1 MENKILVKTAK
12 VISHPIS
19 QLIIQTAMAVSCNPE
34 IIKYSNSIG
43 IVQAEFST
51 FVNSLISE
59 IQSNKTINLEK
70 INQREVYY
78 FISNVLKEV
87 YFEESN
93 EKRNKYRNLILSSIE
108 STNFDN
114 NLSKEHLITLTQI
127 SEKEMVILKQSM
139 TLKSDKNGFNNE
151 FDYWEVFNQFEK
163 RKIFSKEEYQGY
175 INHLIGLGLM
185 NHSQMSLVGGDKSVF
200 SVTQKG
206 ISFFDYIKLGK

>member
-19 QLIIQTAMAVSCNPE
+19 QLIVQTAMAVSCNPE

-59 IQSNKTINLEK
+59 IQSNKTIDLEK
-70 INQREVYY
+70 INQREVHY

-127 SEKEMVILKQSM
+127 SEKEMVVLKQSM
-139 TLKSDKNGFNNE
+139 ILKSDKNGFNNE